1 MGSCCSSCLKGEEK
15 PAKKEFDPWESFARI
30 SAILADLNS
39 VTPVKKVESKE
50 KVLLR

>member
-1 MGSCCSSCLKGEEK
+1 MGSCCSSCLKGEEEK

-30 SAILADLNS
+30 SAILVDLKS

-50 KVLLR
+50 KVL